1 MYVKQVTIIQLGI
14 PVNYNL
20 KMYKLLLTVVSV
32 INYSVTGYIILLWW
46 WSYILV
52 IKETE
57 ISRKFIRLYRIY

>member
-32 INYSVTGYIILLWW
+32 ISYSVTGYIILLWW